1 MYIGQKVIGKGNSM
15 FGPVKGKEYT
25 ITFIR
30 DIGIMNTCG
39 ILDLKDSEGNERTSY
54 PSQVTDIEGNEIAE
68 GDV

>member
-15 FGPVKGKEYT
+15 FGPIEGKEYA

-39 ILDLKDSEGNERTSY
+39 ILDLKDTEGNEITAY
-54 PSQVTDIEGNEIAE
+54 PSQVTDMEGNEITKE
-68 GDV
+68 DV